1 MNKKKIII
9 ITSIISFLI
18 ILGGI
23 ISIILLTSNKLVLS
37 MDSLVLE
44 YDGEKHKLEAKAN
57 YEGRIYYDY
66 IGKDNDYHNSLEP
79 TEPGEYLVVA
89 TFKSYDGK
97 KNGEVKADLSI
108 TLPFELD
115 NTGTKFISYKGNNKD
130 VILPSKYQNKDII
143 EIEDNMFTNKDIN
156 SITLPKNNFKF
167 NPNSIIDSNINYLY
181 INEKSMLL
189 DGIYPSNLNIE
200 FIDEIEVLSNNIF
213 GNLMGLDELTLPK
226 SLERIEEDALSNVL
240 VSKLNLYSNQVLKGI
255 NLSKTIKCVEVYSSD
270 NNTLEESFFEGQE
283 NIETIIIDKDINTL
297 DNKCFYNCNGLKEL
311 IVKSE
316 ITDIL
321 NNCFKNDFVL
331 EKLTLSIPFELNKLD
346 LEMINLVEVVD
357 CEELAGHHFSGC
369 TVIKKVILP
378 DCMKVLSM
386 SSFYKCSNLE
396 EVVLPKELEVIGV
409 FAFLGCERIKTIE
422 IPNTVKEIGQSA
434 FFQCKNLEKINI
446 PYGIERIENNLFDC
460 CLKLKE
466 ITIPNSVTSI
476 GVSAFDSCCSL
487 KKVVMSKNIETI
499 DRSAFLDCDGLEEI
513 ILYDKVKSL
522 GYECFAYSNNLIKIV
537 LYGDIIPGVLGLDKG
552 NYYRLPKEEYEYE
565 SRNWY
570 FSVIPSTCTVYV
582 KSELIEQYREKFPEI
597 NFSVIEE

>member
-18 ILGGI
+18 VLGGI
-23 ISIILLTSNKLVLS
+23 ISIIVLTSNKLVLS

-181 INEKSMLL
+181 INEKTMLL

-213 GNLMGLDELTLPK
+213 GNLMGLDELTL
-226 SLERIEEDALSNVL
+226 LSV
-240 VSKLNLYSNQVLKGI
+240 
-255 NLSKTIKCVEVYSSD
+255 
-270 NNTLEESFFEGQE
+270 
-283 NIETIIIDKDINTL
+283 
-297 DNKCFYNCNGLKEL
+297 
-311 IVKSE
+311 
-316 ITDIL
+316 
-321 NNCFKNDFVL
+321 
-331 EKLTLSIPFELNKLD
+331 
-346 LEMINLVEVVD
+346 
-357 CEELAGHHFSGC
+357 
-369 TVIKKVILP
+369 
-378 DCMKVLSM
+378 
-386 SSFYKCSNLE
+386 
-396 EVVLPKELEVIGV
+396 
-409 FAFLGCERIKTIE
+409 
-422 IPNTVKEIGQSA
+422 
-434 FFQCKNLEKINI
+434 
-446 PYGIERIENNLFDC
+446 
-460 CLKLKE
+460 
-466 ITIPNSVTSI
+466 
-476 GVSAFDSCCSL
+476 
-487 KKVVMSKNIETI
+487 
-499 DRSAFLDCDGLEEI
+499 
-513 ILYDKVKSL
+513 
-522 GYECFAYSNNLIKIV
+522 
-537 LYGDIIPGVLGLDKG
+537 
-552 NYYRLPKEEYEYE
+552 
-565 SRNWY
+565 W
-570 FSVIPSTCTVYV
+570 
-582 KSELIEQYREKFPEI
+582 
-597 NFSVIEE
+597 

>member
-1 MNKKKIII
+1 MSKKKIII

-18 ILGGI
+18 VLGGI
-23 ISIILLTSNKLVLS
+23 ISIIVLTSNKLVLS

-79 TEPGEYLVVA
+79 SEPGEYLVVA

-181 INEKSMLL
+181 INEKTMLL

-226 SLERIEEDALSNVL
+226 SLERIEEDALNNVL

-270 NNTLEESFFEGQE
+270 INILEESFFEGQE

-316 ITDIL
+316 ITNIL
-321 NNCFKNDFVL
+321 NNCFKNDFIL
-331 EKLTLSIPFELNKLD
+331 EKLTLTIPFELNKLD

-357 CEELAGHHFSGC
+357 CEELANFAFADC
-369 TVIKKVILP
+369 NVIKKVMLCDSIKILGRG
-378 DCMKVLSM
+378 CFYM
-386 SSFYKCSNLE
+386 STLE
-396 EVVLPKELEVIGV
+396 DIELPNTLEVIE
-409 FAFLGCERIKTIE
+409 FYAFNSCKRIKDIK
-422 IPNTVKEIGQSA
+422 IPNTVKEIQYDA
-434 FFQCKNLEKINI
+434 FGYCEQLESVNI
-446 PYGIERIENNLFDC
+446 PDGIENIAKYIFYEC
-460 CLKLKE
+460 VKLKE
-466 ITIPNSVTSI
+466 IIIPNSVTSI
-476 GVSAFDSCCSL
+476 GEYAFSKCKSL
-487 KKVVMSKNIETI
+487 KKVVMSENIEI
-499 DRSAFLDCDGLEEI
+499 VDLRAFNNCNSLEEI

-522 GYECFAYSNNLIKIV
+522 GYECFAYSNNLKKIV
-537 LYGDIIPGVLGLDKG
+537 LYSDVIPEVLGLDKG
-552 NYYRLPKEEYEYE
+552 NNYHLPKEEYEYE

-570 FSVIPSTCTVYV
+570 FSVIPSTCSVCV